1 MIPVQTTVALAVDVF
16 AQLVGLAVLAG
27 VLAAVAALAVRWYA
41 REPVPTAL
49 ALLVGLSGVAIYL
62 NTTTVLE
69 QVIAGETVLSEELEV
84 ALFNSSA
91 FVAGTGGALAGRR
104 VGDRFARDVVLN
116 DSTTRADSELGQ
128 FVRHV
133 GRVITVTVPEEIDDV
148 VGYDPVPE
156 QTKESLAGESF
167 VFPRNLTRAE
177 LRERLIDRLKSD
189 YAVGTVDVE
198 LAEDGT
204 VAYLAVGS
212 RPAGIGP
219 TLPPAT
225 NAVAV
230 RADPAF
236 AASTGDLVQV
246 WETDPMRRVL
256 TGELRGV
263 AGDVVTLA
271 IDSGDTPKVDPRREY
286 RLVTLPVDDRP
297 EREFAALLRSVDQ
310 TFSTATVEAGSPLH
324 GLPVGALSLLVVA
337 VEPDDGDS
345 VVLPERTYL
354 LAPGDTIAAIG
365 LPEALRRLE
374 AAAEPLDPGVLESV
388 ASHETEQSR
397 PETPETKPPAATGS
411 AATDDHE
418 GPVERTDA
426 AVDTGDEPAE
436 ALGRSDEPVQPSA
449 DSGSEDSSD
458 PPIAGQADAS
468 TFSELKVELES
479 SEPAFDSE
487 LDESAEHSES
497 DDFEGSEPADDDD
510 RSDRTEAEAD
520 RTDDDSDMFDDDLS
534 GIDLEDGAESDERP
548 RDDLSALDIDDDA
561 DDGSELRLDDD
572 DLSGLDLGDEDEMGG
587 GEDETEDDE
596 TGVEED
602 DEAEDDETEGGE
614 DGETGSDEDD
624 TDDEEGGDSDEEGD
638 GSDDSDDESGGGG
651 STFAQLKEEFESGDA
666 DWEDDISDSP
676 GGDMRLDE

>member
-1 MIPVQTTVALAVDVF
+1 VIPTQTAVVLTVDLFV
-16 AQLVGLAVLAG
+16 QLVGLAVLAG
-27 VLAAVAALAVRWYA
+27 VLAAVAALVVRWYA

-49 ALLVGLSGVAIYL
+49 ALLVGLSGVAVYL

-84 ALFNSSA
+84 ALFNISA
-91 FVAGTGGALAGRR
+91 FVAGTGGALGGRR
-104 VGDRFARDVVLN
+104 VGDRFASDVVLN
-116 DSTTRADSELGQ
+116 DPAARVDSELGQ
-128 FVRHV
+128 FVRHA
-133 GRVITVTVPEEIDDV
+133 GRVITVTVPDEIDDV

-156 QTKESLAGESF
+156 QTTESLAGESF

-189 YAVGTVDVE
+189 YAIGTVDVE
-198 LAEDGT
+198 LTEDGT

-337 VEPDDGDS
+337 VEPDDGDP
-345 VVLPERTYL
+345 VVLPGRAYL
-354 LAPGDTIAAIG
+354 IAPGDTIAAIG

-374 AAAEPLDPGVLESV
+374 AAAEPLDPAVLESV
-388 ASHETEQSR
+388 TRSETTTEQTPPPDTTER
-397 PETPETKPPAATGS
+397 PES
-411 AATDDHE
+411 AEVSTESSDTADH
-418 GPVERTDA
+418 PVRE
-426 AVDTGDEPAE
+426 
-436 ALGRSDEPVQPSA
+436 SA
-449 DSGSEDSSD
+449 DADTPSDGSESDDS
-458 PPIAGQADAS
+458 PLAGQADAS
-468 TFSELKVELES
+468 TFSELKAELES

-497 DDFEGSEPADDDD
+497 DDFEESESADDDD
-510 RSDRTEAEAD
+510 RSDRTGAD
-520 RTDDDSDMFDDDLS
+520 ADGIDDDSDMFDDDLS
-534 GIDLEDGAESDERP
+534 GIDLGDGADSDERP
-548 RDDLSALDIDDDA
+548 RDDLSALDIDDD
-561 DDGSELRLDDD
+561 DGSELRLDDD
-572 DLSGLDLGDEDEMGG
+572 GLSGLDLGDETDAEADDESEDGDDETD
-587 GEDETEDDE
+587 EDENDESEDGGDETGEADDEGDEDDE
-596 TGVEED
+596 QG
-602 DEAEDDETEGGE
+602 
-614 DGETGSDEDD
+614 DD
-624 TDDEEGGDSDEEGD
+624 T
-638 GSDDSDDESGGGG
+638 DDESGGGG

>member
-1 MIPVQTTVALAVDVF
+1 
-16 AQLVGLAVLAG
+16 
-27 VLAAVAALAVRWYA
+27 
-41 REPVPTAL
+41 
-49 ALLVGLSGVAIYL
+49 
-62 NTTTVLE
+62 
-69 QVIAGETVLSEELEV
+69 
-84 ALFNSSA
+84 
-91 FVAGTGGALAGRR
+91 
-104 VGDRFARDVVLN
+104 LN
-116 DSTTRADSELGQ
+116 DPATRADIELGQ

-133 GRVITVTVPEEIDDV
+133 GRVVTVTVPEEIDDV

-177 LRERLIDRLKSD
+177 LRDRFIDRLTSD

-263 AGDVVTLA
+263 AGDIVTLA

-337 VEPDDGDS
+337 IEPDNCDP
-345 VVLPERTYL
+345 VVLPERAYL

-374 AAAEPLDPGVLESV
+374 AAAEPLDPAVLES
-388 ASHETEQSR
+388 APSQETEQSR
-397 PETPETKPPAATGS
+397 PETPEMPPSEPTES
-411 AATDDHE
+411 AATDDNE
-418 GPVERTDA
+418 GAVERTDA
-426 AVDTGDEPAE
+426 AADTGDQPAE
-436 ALGRSDEPVQPSA
+436 APGTSDELVQPSA
-449 DSGSEDSSD
+449 DSGSEDASD
-458 PPIAGQADAS
+458 PPLAGQADAA
-468 TFSELKVELES
+468 TFSELKAELES
-479 SEPAFDSE
+479 SEPAFE

-497 DDFEGSEPADDDD
+497 GDFEGSESADDDD

-520 RTDDDSDMFDDDLS
+520 GTDDADMFDDDLS

-548 RDDLSALDIDDDA
+548 RDDLSALDIDDD
-561 DDGSELRLDDD
+561 DEDSELRLDDD
-572 DLSGLDLGDEDEMGG
+572 DLSGLDLGDEDDMGG
-587 GEDETEDDE
+587 GEDDGT
-596 TGVEED
+596 
-602 DEAEDDETEGGE
+602 DETEGGE
-614 DGETGSDEDD
+614 DGETGGEEDD
-624 TDDEEGGDSDEEGD
+624 TDDEEG
-638 GSDDSDDESGGGG
+638 DDSDDENDDSDDGSGGGG